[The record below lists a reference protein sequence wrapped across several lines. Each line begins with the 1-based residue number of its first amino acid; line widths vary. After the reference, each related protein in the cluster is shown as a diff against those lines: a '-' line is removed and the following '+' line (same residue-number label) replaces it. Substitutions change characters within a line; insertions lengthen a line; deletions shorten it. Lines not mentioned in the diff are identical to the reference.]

1 MDMVL
6 LVLHSCITSNSKQQ
20 AGKNEA
26 SAKNPIIEAG
36 SNFKTSNFTAKA
48 LMLSPK
54 PMGDLT
60 VATSIF
66 DIQSVV
72 ANAVFKWKSLL
83 RRSNETCFTIA
94 L

>member
-36 SNFKTSNFTAKA
+36 YRNN
-48 LMLSPK
+48 
-54 PMGDLT
+54 
-60 VATSIF
+60 
-66 DIQSVV
+66 SVHRLQ
-72 ANAVFKWKSLL
+72 F
-83 RRSNETCFTIA
+83 
-94 L
+94 